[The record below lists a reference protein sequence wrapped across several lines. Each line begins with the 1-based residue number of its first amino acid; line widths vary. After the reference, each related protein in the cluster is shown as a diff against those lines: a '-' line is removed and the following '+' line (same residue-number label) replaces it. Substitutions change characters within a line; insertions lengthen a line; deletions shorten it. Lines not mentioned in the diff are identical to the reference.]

1 MSNMN
6 GREHFEE
13 AERLLDHAGDPMTQP
28 DRANLLVG
36 RAQVHAILALA
47 MTNLSIAT
55 ANIPAPQANGIWRG
69 WGENE

>member
-1 MSNMN
+1 M
-6 GREHFEE
+6 
-13 AERLLDHAGDPMTQP
+13 LDHAVDPMTQP

-55 ANIPAPQANGIWRG
+55 ANIPAPQANGISRG
-69 WGENE
+69 RGENE